1 MLVASAKEIAKREA
15 FVLDALESKCTAI
28 VDRAIED
35 RDPRPPAETPP
46 LELDAV
52 MQVVHRFAEDVA
64 PENEGR

>member
-1 MLVASAKEIAKREA
+1 
-15 FVLDALESKCTAI
+15 
-28 VDRAIED
+28 
-35 RDPRPPAETPP
+35 